1 MSAVGGGWPPRS
13 VRHKLL
19 TIALGPLLVV
29 FPLLLMALV
38 LWADTAYDRLLIT
51 KVRAD
56 LAVAHGYFDKVLS
69 DVGQGSHAVAQSYG
83 LMQYLLPAQAAFS
96 PSPASLLAQ
105 RLAQEQQRLGLDFLR
120 LAAPNGQA
128 LDVLGPMSAVLPSRL
143 LAQARWRGTSEGAL
157 SQSGHLLVLS
167 GDELAQLAPALRTR
181 LHIPLR
187 PTPNAAPTE
196 RTHEERALVGI
207 SQVVV
212 RHPET
217 GEALALLVAGVL
229 LNQNL
234 DFIDHINRIVYP
246 DGSLPFGSQGTATL
260 FLDDVRITTNVRLF
274 QDQRAIGT
282 RVSQVVRDTVL
293 GEGQTWLDRAFVVND
308 WYVSA
313 YQPLMDADKQ
323 RIGML
328 YVGFLEQPFRWVR
341 HVMLGLMGLIFLVVT
356 VLTTVLSWRW
366 AHSIFRPVERMQH
379 TLQQVALGD
388 AQARVGAVTSTDE
401 LGELARHLDHLL
413 HLIADKTAALQ
424 RWGAE
429 LDQRV
434 RERTAELEASHRSL
448 QQAQQQLVRSEKLA
462 VMGQLAASVAHEVNN
477 PIAIMQGNLD
487 LIRDTLGTHATPI
500 ATELHLLDEQIE
512 RIRMIVQQLLQHAKP
527 DEYAGYTE
535 AIDGNDTLKAS
546 LLLLNHALSQ
556 AQVQVVLDL
565 QATPPITINRQ
576 ELQQVHLNLLMNALH
591 AMPHGG
597 CLRVSTRHTPATA
610 DTPEGV
616 ALSIQDSGPGL
627 SEAVLAQLFHPF
639 FTTRAEGHGLGLW
652 ISQML
657 IERYQGH
664 ISASNVSPEQGPGAV
679 FQVWLPVS
687 QPGSA

>member
-1 MSAVGGGWPPRS
+1 MTLRHLISPWWPPRS

-19 TIALGPLLVV
+19 TIALGPLLLV
-29 FPLLLMALV
+29 FPLLSVALV
-38 LWADTAYDRLLIT
+38 LWADAAYDRLLIT

-83 LMQYLLPAQAAFS
+83 LIQHLLPPHDTPDQR
-96 PSPASLLAQ
+96 PELAR

-120 LAAPNGQA
+120 LTA
-128 LDVLGPMSAVLPSRL
+128 LDGKALDAPKNENTSSPLSLPHRL
-143 LAQARWRGTSEGAL
+143 LAQPTQASSVDARQR
-157 SQSGHLLVLS
+157 GHLLVLS
-167 GDELAQLAPALRTR
+167 AEELGQLAPALRTR

-196 RTHEERALVGI
+196 RTHKERALVGI
-207 SQVVV
+207 SSVVV
-212 RHPET
+212 RHPHN
-217 GEALALLVAGVL
+217 GQALAVLTAGVL

-234 DFIDHINRIVYP
+234 DFIDHINGIVYP
-246 DGSLPFGSQGTATL
+246 EGSLPFGSQGTATL
-260 FLDDVRITTNVRLF
+260 FLEDVRITTNVRLF

-282 RVSQVVRDTVL
+282 RVSQAVRDTVL
-293 GEGQTWLDRAFVVND
+293 GEGRTWLDRAFVVND

-313 YQPLMDADKQ
+313 YQPLMDADEQ

-341 HVMLGLMGLIFLVVT
+341 HLMLGLMSLIFLGVT

-366 AHSIFRPVERMQH
+366 ARSIFQPVEQMQH

-388 AQARVGAVTSTDE
+388 ADARVGAVTSTDE

-413 HLIADKTAALQ
+413 NLIADKTAALQ
-424 RWGAE
+424 RWGSD

-434 RERTAELEASHRSL
+434 RERTAEL
-448 QQAQQQLVRSEKLA
+448 QQAQEQLVRSEKLA

-487 LIRDTLGTHATPI
+487 LIRDTLGTHTAPI
-500 ATELHLLDEQIE
+500 QTELHLLDEQIE
-512 RIRMIVQQLLQHAKP
+512 RIRMIVQQLLQHARP
-527 DEYAGYTE
+527 EEYAGYTE
-535 AIDGNDTLKAS
+535 AIDGNETLKAS

-556 AQVQVVLDL
+556 ARVQVVLDL
-565 QATPPITINRQ
+565 HDTPPITINRQ

-591 AMPHGG
+591 AMPNGG
-597 CLRVSTRHTPATA
+597 LLHLSTRHTPATA
-610 DTPEGV
+610 TAPEGV
-616 ALSIQDSGPGL
+616 ALYIQDSGPGL
-627 SEAVLAQLFHPF
+627 SEAVLAQLFRPF
-639 FTTRAEGHGLGLW
+639 FTTRTEGHGLGLW
-652 ISQML
+652 ISQTL
-657 IERYQGH
+657 IERYQGR
-664 ISASNVSPEQGPGAV
+664 ISASNVPPEIGTGAV
-679 FQVWLPVS
+679 FQVWLPCVFIES
-687 QPGSA
+687 PQGNL